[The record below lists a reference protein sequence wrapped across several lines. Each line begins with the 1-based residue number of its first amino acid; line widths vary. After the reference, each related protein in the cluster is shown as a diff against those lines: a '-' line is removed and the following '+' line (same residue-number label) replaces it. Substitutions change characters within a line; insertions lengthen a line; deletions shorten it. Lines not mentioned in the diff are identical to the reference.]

1 MLKKNYIPLSI
12 AQIYEVIKSFW
23 VMSHVKTNPFWEHT
37 AKQGNESAKQK
48 KRNTA
53 FADVTRDTHSDGKNI
68 ALNTWAAQ

>member
-1 MLKKNYIPLSI
+1 
-12 AQIYEVIKSFW
+12 
-23 VMSHVKTNPFWEHT
+23 MSHVKTNPFWEHT

-68 ALNTWAAQ
+68 ALNT